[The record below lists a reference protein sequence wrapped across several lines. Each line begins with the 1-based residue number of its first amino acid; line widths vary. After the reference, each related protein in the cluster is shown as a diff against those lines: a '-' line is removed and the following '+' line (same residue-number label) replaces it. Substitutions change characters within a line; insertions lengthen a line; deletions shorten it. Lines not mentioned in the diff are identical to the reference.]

1 MNEERVIARTVCT
14 LLMGTRRA
22 SILTASSSSYL
33 ACQPIRLSEN
43 HQALAR
49 TLYITPMIR
58 GQANQVRNK
67 KVTAKPS
74 TSVLQLAIRAKLKDL
89 LFTFS
94 LFHLSLPA
102 MTFESRFVFE
112 SVFIVIGVV
121 AFVSELE
128 RRQFSAS
135 DRPELIG
142 QGVVPALER
151 SLALRTSALG
161 GVPGPKPT

>member
-1 MNEERVIARTVCT
+1 M
-14 LLMGTRRA
+14 
-22 SILTASSSSYL
+22 
-33 ACQPIRLSEN
+33 
-43 HQALAR
+43 
-49 TLYITPMIR
+49 
-58 GQANQVRNK
+58 
-67 KVTAKPS
+67 
-74 TSVLQLAIRAKLKDL
+74 
-89 LFTFS
+89 